1 MTMMTKEAVR
11 IAPPLHRRIAFRTKG
26 HSQGPITRLM
36 SPGDVGQ
43 LVKPFVFLDYF
54 DFAGLQEFVGP
65 VHPHSGIA
73 THTTLL
79 SGSVAYADSTGK
91 SGVLPSSAVEWMQA
105 GGGVWH
111 GGNPLRGQ
119 PLRGFQLWVALAPPL
134 ELAPARSEYVDGS
147 TIPNDGRVRVLL
159 GADRGMASPIPYPAP
174 VKYLHVHLRKGEK
187 WTYEPPQGHDIAWLA
202 VASGLLLVHGTPLV
216 REMAVFE
223 EGNEPIELVAQDEVD
238 LVIGSATKHPFPL
251 LTGFY
256 SVHTSREAL
265 NRGEAGIEEVAST
278 MDLTPGA
285 PIPSIRKQP
294 VQE

>member
-1 MTMMTKEAVR
+1 MMTKEQVR
-11 IAPPLHRRIAFRTKG
+11 VAPPSHRRIAYRTKG

-54 DFAGLQEFVGP
+54 DFAGVQEFGGP

-91 SGVLPSSAVEWMQA
+91 SGLLRPDSVEWMQA

-119 PLRGFQLWVALAPPL
+119 RLRGFQLWVALAPPL
-134 ELAPARSEYVDGS
+134 ELEPARSEYVDGS

-159 GADRGMASPIPYPAP
+159 GADRGMASPIPYKAP
-174 VKYLHVHLRKGEK
+174 VKYLHVHLGKGEK
-187 WTYEPPQGHDIAWLA
+187 WTYEAPEGHDIAWLA

-223 EGNEPIELVAQDEVD
+223 EGNGPIELIAQDEVD
-238 LVIGSATKHPFPL
+238 LVIGSATKHPYPL
-251 LTGFY
+251 VTGMY
-256 SVHTSREAL
+256 SVHTSPETLA
-265 NRGEAGIEEVAST
+265 RGETGIEEVAST
-278 MDLTPGA
+278 MDLTPGEL
-285 PIPSIRKQP
+285 IPPLRSPSLR
-294 VQE
+294 E